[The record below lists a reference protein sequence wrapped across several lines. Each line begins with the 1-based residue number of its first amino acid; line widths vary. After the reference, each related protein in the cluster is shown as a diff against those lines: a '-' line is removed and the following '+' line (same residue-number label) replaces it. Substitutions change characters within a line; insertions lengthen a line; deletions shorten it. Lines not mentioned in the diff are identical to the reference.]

1 MRHWL
6 LAFLLPACA
15 GGFAQAD
22 QDREDEALSA
32 AGIAGEILDTAVEH
46 CRRGESA
53 QALSLFL
60 AMRAQLEPPP
70 AILRLIQDLEATG
83 CHRRQAAAR
92 QGGLRVQLGAGWDSN
107 VSQGITANRLVIG
120 SGANAIE
127 LALDESYRPRSSPFT
142 QASVDYTL
150 VLPGSGLNLQG
161 SVGHRKNTRES
172 AFDLSTASAA
182 VSREF
187 KVRDSIVR
195 AEFDLAE
202 IWLGPRH
209 YQRTRGGGLRWL
221 RATSAGTWLA
231 TLNAVKVV
239 YLTQPA
245 QNALQHDVGLL
256 LERRLNAATSVS
268 GGLSLQHDKANDGRP
283 GGDRRGFQVQ
293 AGALFLA
300 SGWRF
305 RPQLSYSRWSSE
317 DVFAPG
323 LIDVPRRN
331 ALSQAVL
338 QAEKPLSA
346 QSSLVF
352 EWRGRR
358 ARDTVVLYGYKA
370 QAFTTTLVHR
380 F

>member
-1 MRHWL
+1 M
-6 LAFLLPACA
+6 PACA

-32 AGIAGEILDTAVEH
+32 VGIAGEILDTAVEH
-46 CRRGESA
+46 CRRGESV
-53 QALSLFL
+53 QALSLFQ

-83 CHRRQAAAR
+83 CRGQAVAR
-92 QGGLRVQLGAGWDSN
+92 QGGLRMQLGAGWDSN
-107 VSQGITANRLVIG
+107 VSQGITAGSLVIG
-120 SGANAIE
+120 SGPNAIE

-142 QASVDYTL
+142 QAAVDYTL
-150 VLPGSGLNLQG
+150 VLPASGLNLQG
-161 SVGHRKNTRES
+161 SLGHRKNTRAS

-182 VSREF
+182 LSREF
-187 KVRDSIVR
+187 KVRDGIVR
-195 AEFDLAE
+195 AAVDLAE

-209 YQRTRGGGLRWL
+209 YQRTRGGGLQWL
-221 RATSAGTWLA
+221 WATSAGTWLA
-231 TLNAVKVV
+231 TLNAVKVD

-268 GGLSLQHDKANDGRP
+268 GGLSLQYDKANDGRP

-323 LIDVPRRN
+323 LIDVRRRN
-331 ALSQAVL
+331 ALSQAVF

-352 EWRGRR
+352 EWRGRW

>member
-1 MRHWL
+1 M
-6 LAFLLPACA
+6 PACA

-150 VLPGSGLNLQG
+150 VLPGSGQIG
-161 SVGHRKNTRES
+161 
-172 AFDLSTASAA
+172 
-182 VSREF
+182 
-187 KVRDSIVR
+187 R
-195 AEFDLAE
+195 A
-202 IWLGPRH
+202 H
-209 YQRTRGGGLRWL
+209 
-221 RATSAGTWLA
+221 
-231 TLNAVKVV
+231 V
-239 YLTQPA
+239 
-245 QNALQHDVGLL
+245 
-256 LERRLNAATSVS
+256 
-268 GGLSLQHDKANDGRP
+268 
-283 GGDRRGFQVQ
+283 
-293 AGALFLA
+293 
-300 SGWRF
+300 
-305 RPQLSYSRWSSE
+305 
-317 DVFAPG
+317 
-323 LIDVPRRN
+323 
-331 ALSQAVL
+331 
-338 QAEKPLSA
+338 
-346 QSSLVF
+346 
-352 EWRGRR
+352 
-358 ARDTVVLYGYKA
+358 
-370 QAFTTTLVHR
+370 
-380 F
+380 